1 MRRSLI
7 NMTSVLLTLVL
18 VVAIAAEEPKGHR
31 RIELQ
36 DGDTLVFCG
45 DSITHQ
51 CLYSQYVET
60 FFYTRYPER
69 RIRFHN
75 ASVGGDRVGDALAR
89 FHIDIAPYKPKYVTI
104 LLGMNDGTYQ
114 HFNHDVFKTY
124 ETGMEKLLDQISGLS
139 ATAIPMTPTMF
150 DLRAAAMNP
159 RRKARMPQ
167 YKYYNGVLAFYGAWL
182 RDRAAERGLG
192 FVDMYG
198 PLNAITIQQ
207 RKKDANFTLIRDAVH
222 PDAPGQVVMAFAIL
236 NDMHVNRRVS
246 SIMASQGKNGWKVRG
261 DNSEVSNV
269 VSKEGQLAFDFQ
281 AKSLPWVLPPD
292 AALGYELTIAG
303 HKMSSERLRVATLP
317 TGDYDVKIDGQLVGT
332 WSNLTLAKQVELQ
345 GNEKTPQYQQ
355 ALKVALLNQER
366 NEKAIRP
373 LRNTFRGLRDHYRKG
388 TDKSAPDEFAAF
400 LEKFKVQV
408 AELEKLAHEYEDQIY
423 AAAQPRQHHYEIRLA
438 E

>member
-1 MRRSLI
+1 MLQWMR
-7 NMTSVLLTLVL
+7 MVTVFCVLGL
-18 VVAIAAEEPKGHR
+18 VVQSAAEEPKGHR
-31 RIELQ
+31 RIELE

-60 FFYTRYPER
+60 FFYTRYPDR

-124 ETGMEKLLDQISGLS
+124 ETGMEKLLDQIDGLS
-139 ATAIPMTPTMF
+139 AVAIPMTPTMF

-159 RRKARMPQ
+159 RRKERLPQ

-198 PLNAITIQQ
+198 PLNAITLQQ

-222 PDAPGQVVMAFAIL
+222 PDPPGQVVMAFAIL

-246 SIMASQGKNGWKVRG
+246 SITASPGKRQWNVKADNG
-261 DNSEVSNV
+261 EVSNV
-269 VSKEGQLAFDFQ
+269 SYQEGNLSFDFLG
-281 AKSLPWVLPPD
+281 KSLPWILPPE

-303 HKMSSERLRVATLP
+303 HKMSVERLKVGVLP
-317 TGDYDVKIDGQLVGT
+317 PGKYNVKIDGQTIGT
-332 WSNLTLAKQVELQ
+332 WSHLTLAGKIELQ
-345 GNEKTPQYQQ
+345 ANDKTPQYQQ
-355 ALKVALLNQER
+355 ALQVGLLNKER

-373 LRNTFRGLRDHYRKG
+373 LRNVFRGLRDHYRKG
-388 TDKSAPDEFAAF
+388 TDKDSPEEFAAF

-408 AELEKLAHEYEDQIY
+408 AELEKLAHEYEDKIY
-423 AAAQPRQHHYEIRLA
+423 AAAQPKQHRYEISPV

>member
-1 MRRSLI
+1 MLRWMRMVTVCCILALAVQGI
-7 NMTSVLLTLVL
+7 
-18 VVAIAAEEPKGHR
+18 AEEPKGHR

-124 ETGMEKLLDQISGLS
+124 ETGMEKLLDQIAGLS

-159 RRKARMPQ
+159 RRKARMPN

-198 PLNAITIQQ
+198 PLNAITVQQ
-207 RKKDANFTLIRDAVH
+207 RKKDANFTLIKDAIH

-246 SIMASQGKNGWKVRG
+246 SITAAPGKRGWNVKAAAG
-261 DNSEVSNV
+261 EVSNIDYQEENL
-269 VSKEGQLAFDFQ
+269 SFDFQ
-281 AKSLPWVLPPD
+281 AKSLPWVLPPE
-292 AALGYELTIAG
+292 AALGYELTVAG
-303 HKMSSERLRVATLP
+303 HKMSVERLKVGGLP
-317 TGDYDVKIDGQLVGT
+317 AGKYDVKIDGKTVGT
-332 WSNLTLAKQVELQ
+332 WSHLTLGGKIELQ
-345 GNEKTPQYQQ
+345 ANDKTPQYQQ
-355 ALKVALLNQER
+355 ALQVAMLNKER
-366 NEKAIRP
+366 NDEAIRP
-373 LRNTFRGLRDHYRKG
+373 LRNVFRGLRDHYRKG
-388 TDKSAPDEFAAF
+388 TDKESPEEFAAF
-400 LEKFKVQV
+400 LKEFKVKV
-408 AELEKLAHEYEDQIY
+408 AELEKLAREYEAKIY
-423 AAAQPRQHHYEIRLA
+423 AAAQPKKHHYEISRV